1 MGITHSKRSVDI
13 TTTAK
18 APKEAVAE
26 VTRKGDLVTNGATAA
41 AETHCTNGS
50 VEERDIYK
58 EATEE
63 MGNDRIE
70 TEGDVKESKLTS
82 LKKRLNFSFMR
93 RRVSTKEEK
102 IGSPEASSA
111 PEENEETKEVEEF
124 KNPEEVK
131 EPAKEVKET
140 EDEGI
145 TASEEGALEK
155 TSEPSE
161 AAAGVSGKTVS
172 RAEEVA
178 VSKAEVAAVT
188 EEDVATIKEGV
199 IKEAVAIVEEAA
211 IKEEI
216 SEKEESIVSEKEATN
231 EMEEAPA
238 TGELETKE
246 VEGSAETKEVEG
258 SAETKDLNVTYEVR
272 RGEVS
277 GE

>member
-1 MGITHSKRSVDI
+1 M
-13 TTTAK
+13 
-18 APKEAVAE
+18 
-26 VTRKGDLVTNGATAA
+26 TRKGDLVTNGATAA

-145 TASEEGALEK
+145 TASEEGAPEK
-155 TSEPSE
+155 TSEPLE
-161 AAAGVSGKTVS
+161 AAAGRYLLCTVIF
-172 RAEEVA
+172 RHHLELFINM
-178 VSKAEVAAVT
+178 T
-188 EEDVATIKEGV
+188 YLRCFWEDCVQG
-199 IKEAVAIVEEAA
+199 
-211 IKEEI
+211 
-216 SEKEESIVSEKEATN
+216 
-231 EMEEAPA
+231 
-238 TGELETKE
+238 
-246 VEGSAETKEVEG
+246 
-258 SAETKDLNVTYEVR
+258 
-272 RGEVS
+272 
-277 GE
+277 